1 MKKKKNPNI
10 ENFIIFFK
18 NRNLN
23 FKNKKLLYI
32 EMSTLFSI
40 YGEKKIIY
48 KNHFHQCCISLVI
61 SNPACSKHSCQSY
74 PLDLPKRPWIR
85 SEQFLTGFVEDYSV

>member
-1 MKKKKNPNI
+1 MNMKKKKNPKQPEHFYI
-10 ENFIIFFK
+10 QKFFIIFFK
-18 NRNLN
+18 YRNLN

-48 KNHFHQCCISLVI
+48 KNRFHQ
-61 SNPACSKHSCQSY
+61 
-74 PLDLPKRPWIR
+74 
-85 SEQFLTGFVEDYSV
+85 